1 MRTELA
7 DVSILQA
14 DNFISVLRAACGNDK
29 QPLRQTDWQTL
40 VHYAHTQSLT
50 ALLYVGASQYEEFA
64 FWEAAER
71 QKLQFETIANVAAQT
86 QRTHHFLVLY
96 QELIAVGLRPI
107 VLKGILCRKLY
118 GELADYR
125 PSCDEDLCI
134 PPAQMVKADEALR
147 QNGWCMTSHPE
158 SLDHPEKLQVIG
170 YEDSSGILPLE
181 VHPTW
186 SGTGSPQQTMENA
199 RFAGADERAITV
211 EVEGVPLL
219 SLNATDH
226 YLYLYLH
233 LVKHFEIA
241 GVGLRQILDL
251 AQFQR
256 AFADQIDWKQI
267 RKDIQALSSPGLYA
281 DVMVLAQRL
290 GFEVDSMFRQ
300 VDPDRL
306 LEDCL
311 EGGVFGSARPGQGR
325 GAILSIAARYPSGAS
340 RAQRLLFPSV
350 AQLQDGRP
358 WLVGRP
364 WLLPAAWA
372 QRVGRLL
379 FDSKWSRITLGS
391 LEEARQRLKLLR
403 RYGLLMGERDNERTS
418 KEVTP

>member
-1 MRTELA
+1 MTDL
-7 DVSILQA
+7 SSLQVG
-14 DNFISVLRAACGNDK
+14 NLVSVLQSACGNGK
-29 QPLRQTDWQTL
+29 QPLRQPDWKTL
-40 VHYAHTQSLT
+40 AYYARAQSLV
-50 ALLYVGASQYEEFA
+50 ALFYVGASQYDELA
-64 FWEAAER
+64 SWNAAER
-71 QKLQFETIANVAAQT
+71 QKLQFETIANVAAQAQRT
-86 QRTHHFLVLY
+86 QRFLALY
-96 QELIAVGLRPI
+96 QELIAAGLRPI
-107 VLKGILCRKLY
+107 VLKGILCRNLY

-125 PSCDEDLCI
+125 PSCDEDLYV
-134 PPAQMVKADEALR
+134 PPEQMVKADEVLQ
-147 QNGWCMTSHPE
+147 QNGWRMTSHPE
-158 SLDHPEKLQVIG
+158 SLDYPEKLQVVS
-170 YEDSSGILPLE
+170 YEDVAGILPLE
-181 VHPTW
+181 IHPTW
-186 SGTGSPQQTMENA
+186 AGTGSPQQAKENA

-211 EVEGVPLL
+211 EIEGVPLL

-256 AFADQIDWKQI
+256 AFSDQIDWRQI
-267 RKDIQALSSPGLYA
+267 RRDIQALSSPGLYA
-281 DVMVLAQRL
+281 DVMALARQL
-290 GFEVDSMFRQ
+290 GFEVDGIFRQ

-311 EGGVFGSARPGQGR
+311 EGGVFGSARSGQGR

-340 RAQRLLFPSV
+340 RVQRLLLPSV

-358 WLVGRP
+358 WLVGHP
-364 WLLPAAWA
+364 WLLPVAWV
-372 QRVGRLL
+372 QRAGRLL

-391 LEEARQRLKLLR
+391 LKEARQRLKLLR
-403 RYGLLMGERDNERTS
+403 SYGLLTGKRDNERTS

>member
-1 MRTELA
+1 M
-7 DVSILQA
+7 SNLQM
-14 DNFISVLRAACGNDK
+14 DNFISVLRVACGNGR
-29 QPLRQTDWQTL
+29 QPLHQPDWQTL
-40 VHYAHTQSLT
+40 VRYARTQSVTSLF
-50 ALLYVGASQYEEFA
+50 YVGACQYDEFA
-64 FWEAAER
+64 SWDDAER
-71 QKLQFETIANVAAQT
+71 QKLQLETIAGVAAQAQRT
-86 QRTHHFLVLY
+86 QRFLALY
-96 QELIAVGLRPI
+96 QELISADLRPI
-107 VLKGILCRKLY
+107 VLKGILCRNLY

-125 PSCDEDLCI
+125 PSCDEDFYV
-134 PPAQMVKADEALR
+134 PPEQIAKADEVLK
-147 QNGWCMTSHPE
+147 QNVWRMTSHPE
-158 SLDHPEKLQVIG
+158 SLAHPEKLQVIG
-170 YEDSSGILPLE
+170 YEDTAGILPLE
-181 VHPTW
+181 IHPTW
-186 SGTGSPQQTMENA
+186 SGTGSPQQAKENA

-211 EVEGVPLL
+211 EIGGVPLL

-256 AFADQIDWKQI
+256 AFADQIDWRQI
-267 RKDIQALSSPGLYA
+267 RKDIQTLSSSGLYA
-281 DVMVLAQRL
+281 DAMALAQQL
-290 GFEVDSMFRQ
+290 GFEADGMFRQ

-311 EGGVFGSARPGQGR
+311 EGGVFGSARPGRGR

-340 RAQRLLFPSV
+340 RVQRLLLPSV
-350 AQLQDGRP
+350 KQLQDGRP

-364 WLLPAAWA
+364 WLLPVAWA
-372 QRVGRLL
+372 QRAGRLL

-391 LEEARQRLKLLR
+391 LKEARQRLKLLR
-403 RYGLLMGERDNERTS
+403 RYGLLTGKRDNERTS

>member
-1 MRTELA
+1 MKA
-7 DVSILQA
+7 NQIVNFFSILKT
-14 DNFISVLRAACGNDK
+14 VCCNDI
-29 QPLRQTDWQTL
+29 QPLSQPDWQTL
-40 VHYAHTQSLT
+40 VQGARAQSLT
-50 ALLYVGASQYEEFA
+50 SLFYVGACHYDEFA
-64 FWEAAER
+64 SWDAVEC
-71 QKLQFETIANVAAQT
+71 QKLQLETIAGVAAQAQRT
-86 QRTHHFLVLY
+86 QRFLALY
-96 QELIAVGLRPI
+96 QELIAADLRPI
-107 VLKGILCRKLY
+107 VLKGILCRNLY

-125 PSCDEDLCI
+125 PSCDEDLYI
-134 PPAQMVKADEALR
+134 SSEHMAKADEVLR
-147 QNGWCMTSHPE
+147 QNGWRMTSHPE
-158 SLDHPEKLQVIG
+158 SLDYPETLQVIS
-170 YEDSSGILPLE
+170 YEDATGILPLE
-181 VHPTW
+181 IHPTW
-186 SGTGSPQQTMENA
+186 SGTGSPQQAMENA
-199 RFAGADERAITV
+199 RFAGANERAITV
-211 EVEGVPLL
+211 EIEGVPLL

-256 AFADQIDWKQI
+256 AFEDQIDWRQV
-267 RKDIQALSSPGLYA
+267 RRDIQTLSSPGLYA
-281 DVMVLAQRL
+281 DVMALAKRL
-290 GFEVDSMFRQ
+290 GFEVNGMFRQ

-311 EGGVFGSARPGQGR
+311 EGGVFGSARSGQGR

-340 RAQRLLFPSV
+340 RVQRLLFPSV

-364 WLLPAAWA
+364 WLLPVAWV
-372 QRVGRLL
+372 QRAGRLL

-403 RYGLLMGERDNERTS
+403 RYGLLTGKRDNERTS

>member
-1 MRTELA
+1 MPN
-7 DVSILQA
+7 LQIK
-14 DNFISVLRAACGNDK
+14 NCMHVLHAACGNGR
-29 QPLRQTDWQTL
+29 QPLHQPDWL
-40 VHYAHTQSLT
+40 AMARIARAQSLV
-50 ALLYVGASQYEEFA
+50 ALFHEGAYHYDEFA
-64 FWEAAER
+64 SWDAAER
-71 QKLQFETIANVAAQT
+71 QRLQAETMACVVGQM
-86 QRTHHFLVLY
+86 QRNQRFLELY
-96 QELIAVGLRPI
+96 QKLLSVALHPI

-118 GELADYR
+118 GSLADYR
-125 PSCDEDLCI
+125 PSCDEDLYVSPEQI
-134 PPAQMVKADEALR
+134 AAAHEVLQ
-147 QNGWCMTSHPE
+147 QNGWRMTSHPE
-158 SLDHPEKLQVIG
+158 SLAHPEKLQVIG
-170 YEDSSGILPLE
+170 YEDTAGILPLE
-181 VHPTW
+181 IHPTW
-186 SGTGSPQQTMENA
+186 SGTGSPQQTKENA
-199 RFAGADERAITV
+199 RFVGADERAITV
-211 EVEGVPLL
+211 EIEGVPLL

-256 AFADQIDWKQI
+256 AFAEQIDWRQI
-267 RKDIQALSSPGLYA
+267 RKDIQTLSSPGLYA
-281 DVMVLAQRL
+281 DVMALAQRL
-290 GFEVDSMFRQ
+290 GFEVDGMFRQ

-340 RAQRLLFPSV
+340 RVQRLLLPSV

-364 WLLPAAWA
+364 WLLPVAWV
-372 QRVGRLL
+372 QRAGRLL

-391 LEEARQRLKLLR
+391 LQEARQRLKLLR
-403 RYGLLMGERDNERTS
+403 SYGLLTGKRDNERTS

>member
-1 MRTELA
+1 MASLQVNNFEI
-7 DVSILQA
+7 IL
-14 DNFISVLRAACGNDK
+14 LAACGNGR
-29 QPLRQTDWQTL
+29 QPLHQPDWPAL
-40 VHYAHTQSLT
+40 VQYARTQSLT
-50 ALLYVGASQYEEFA
+50 ALFYVGASQYDEFTSWDA
-64 FWEAAER
+64 MER
-71 QKLQFETIANVAAQT
+71 QKLQFETIAGVAAQAQRT
-86 QRTHHFLVLY
+86 QRFLALY
-96 QELIAVGLRPI
+96 QELIAADLRPI
-107 VLKGILCRKLY
+107 VLKGILCRSLY

-125 PSCDEDLCI
+125 PSCDEDLYI
-134 PPAQMVKADEALR
+134 PHEQMAKIDEVLR
-147 QNGWCMTSHPE
+147 QNGWRMTSHSE
-158 SLDHPEKLQVIG
+158 SLDHPEKLQVIS
-170 YEDSSGILPLE
+170 YEDVTGILPLE
-181 VHPTW
+181 IHPTW
-186 SGTGSPQQTMENA
+186 SGTGSPQQAKENA
-199 RFAGADERAITV
+199 RFVGADERAITV
-211 EVEGVPLL
+211 EIEGVPLL

-256 AFADQIDWKQI
+256 AFTDQIDWRQI
-267 RKDIQALSSPGLYA
+267 RKDIQTLSSPGLYS
-281 DVMVLAQRL
+281 DVMALAQRL
-290 GFEVDSMFRQ
+290 GFEVDGMFRQ

-340 RAQRLLFPSV
+340 RAQRLLLPSV

-364 WLLPAAWA
+364 WLLPVAWV
-372 QRVGRLL
+372 QRAGRLL
-379 FDSKWSRITLGS
+379 FDSKWSRVTLGS
-391 LEEARQRLKLLR
+391 LKEARQRLKLLG
-403 RYGLLMGERDNERTS
+403 RYGLLTGKRDNERTS